1 MNTGKTLFAQLM
13 DFLPWTTFTRIVDR
27 YGGDHRVRT
36 LSCAE
41 QYRSMAFAQLT
52 YRESLRDIETC
63 LSVHASKLYHMGF
76 RQPVRR
82 STLADANE
90 RRDWRIHAAL
100 AQRLITQARTLYVD
114 EELGL
119 GLSVGAPDQY
129 RLRPG
134 LDDHRSCVLS
144 VFPWAHFRTSTKAAV
159 KMHTLLDL
167 RGNIPSFIHI
177 SDGKLHD
184 VHALDML
191 LPEAGAIYVV
201 DRGYVDFA
209 RLYVL
214 HQAGANLLSPHRCRR
229 RGGNPHDGEIIT
241 HAPNLMWGTDGV
253 RVFTVDDGWGWIFT
267 AVEHWNA
274 ECVGWHVCKR
284 GDRFAAL
291 QPISMGLAGLY
302 GSTAAGAARGLAL
315 RMDHG
320 SQYLSDHFTNQIK
333 FWGIQPSYAF
343 SPSPRPTASFTRAK
357 SNIDA
362 HRVYS
367 APTDRSTG
375 IICDQTISLD
385 GFYTRQD
392 YPELLR
398 RIRFKDPESG
408 KTLVFIT
415 NNFSL
420 PAATICAL
428 YKSRWQV
435 ELFFKW
441 IKQHLRIKQFYG
453 TSENAVKTQI
463 WIAVSVYVLVAILK
477 KRLDLDAS
485 LYTLLQILSVTL
497 FEKMPIHQAL
507 AGDENRCNAS
517 QITNQLNLFDF

>member
-82 STLADANE
+82 STLPMPTKGATG
-90 RRDWRIHAAL
+90 RIHAAL

-119 GLSVGAPDQY
+119 DLTNTVYA
-129 RLRPG
+129 
-134 LDDHRSCVLS
+134 LDSTTIALCLS
-144 VFPWAHFRTSTKAAV
+144 VFPWAHFRTTKAAV

-177 SDGKLHD
+177 SDGSCTTFMPRYALAGSRSHLRRGSWLRRLCPPLC
-184 VHALDML
+184 VAPSRGLLRHACQV
-191 LPEAGAIYVV
+191 E
-201 DRGYVDFA
+201 
-209 RLYVL
+209 
-214 HQAGANLLSPHRCRR
+214 HRCSSRLF
-229 RGGNPHDGEIIT
+229 GADGS
-241 HAPNLMWGTDGV
+241 L
-253 RVFTVDDGWGWIFT
+253 
-267 AVEHWNA
+267 
-274 ECVGWHVCKR
+274 
-284 GDRFAAL
+284 DRHH
-291 QPISMGLAGLY
+291 
-302 GSTAAGAARGLAL
+302 L
-315 RMDHG
+315 RPDH
-320 SQYLSDHFTNQIK
+320 L
-333 FWGIQPSYAF
+333 
-343 SPSPRPTASFTRAK
+343 
-357 SNIDA
+357 
-362 HRVYS
+362 
-367 APTDRSTG
+367 
-375 IICDQTISLD
+375 LD

-463 WIAVSVYVLVAILK
+463 WIAVSVYVLVAIVK

-517 QITNQLNLFDF
+517 QITNQLNLFDFNRTLVIK